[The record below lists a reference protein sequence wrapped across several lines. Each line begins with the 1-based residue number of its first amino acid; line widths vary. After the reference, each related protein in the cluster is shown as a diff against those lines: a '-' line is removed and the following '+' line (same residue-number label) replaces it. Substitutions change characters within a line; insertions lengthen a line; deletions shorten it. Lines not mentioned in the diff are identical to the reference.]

1 MARKSKYNAAP
12 VLEIES
18 GATWKVAIY
27 LRLSVE
33 DGDDIEQNSIGNQKK
48 LCLAYLADKKDMS
61 VENVYTDHGYSGMSY
76 KRPGFIEMYEAITQG
91 LINCVIV
98 KDISRFGREYLA
110 TSEFLQRT
118 FPMMGIRF
126 ISLNDDYDSE
136 CPNADVEGLLLPFK
150 MILNDSYA
158 KDTSVRIRSSIN
170 AKMNNGEYLPSSSSI
185 PYGYL
190 RNPEKNTFDIDPEAA
205 LIVKEIFMMRADGM
219 AFNAIAKKLIDE
231 GAVSPG
237 KLRYLRGSNKDSRFA
252 TASWTRGTIRKI
264 TGDPVYLGNRVHGK
278 IKRDKLGEDKTKR
291 DKSEWQII
299 PNAHPAII
307 SDELFDAVQAV
318 NKAELERRGQ
328 FNERTKPEDDCRDL
342 LREKVF
348 CGDCGVRMIAMK
360 RNQRLTSDL
369 PPVIFYQCNNY
380 KYSHNVNCSNHYT
393 RSELILATMKKVID
407 QQVAIAAD
415 IEAAMIA
422 ASRTPRIIK
431 RGDSNGL
438 QSIRT
443 RRKNLEAKL
452 EQLLINLTDGLLNRD
467 EYDYMKARYTQ
478 ERNALMEEER
488 EAELKLLEAKE
499 TYNTAQRWL
508 NSLKQYGKVPTLNK
522 ELIDLIID
530 KVYVFNDKRI
540 QVVLNYGDPYK
551 AFASILTDTEVLDHV
566 G

>member
-1 MARKSKYNAAP
+1 MARKSKYNDSP

-18 GATWKVAIY
+18 GAAWKVAIY

-61 VENVYTDHGYSGMSY
+61 VVNVYTDHGYSGMSY
-76 KRPGFIEMYEAITQG
+76 KRPGFIEMYDAITKG

-118 FPMMGIRF
+118 FPMMGIRL
-126 ISLNDDYDSE
+126 ICLNDDYDSE
-136 CPNADVEGLLLPFK
+136 NPNADVEGLLLPFK

-170 AKMNNGEYLPSSSSI
+170 AKMNSGEYLPSASSI

-190 RNPEKNTFDIDPEAA
+190 RNPEKNTFDIDPESA
-205 LIVKEIFMMRADGM
+205 LVVKEIFMMRADGM
-219 AFNAIAKKLIDE
+219 AFNAIAKKLIEE
-231 GAVSPG
+231 GAISPG
-237 KLRYLRGSNKDSRFA
+237 KLRYLRGANKDSRFA
-252 TASWTRGTIRKI
+252 TSEWTRGTIRKI
-264 TGDPVYLGNRVHGK
+264 TGDPVYLGNRIHGK
-278 IKRDKLGEDKTKR
+278 IKRDRLGEDKTKR

-318 NKAELERRGQ
+318 NQAELERRGQ
-328 FNERTKPEDDCRDL
+328 FNQRTKPETDCRDL

-360 RNQRLTSDL
+360 RNQRITSDL

-380 KYSHNVNCSNHYT
+380 KYSHNKNCSNHYT
-393 RSELILATMKKVID
+393 PSDVIISTLKKVID

-415 IEAAMIA
+415 IEATMLAN
-422 ASRTPRIIK
+422 SRVPRIIK
-431 RGDSNGL
+431 TSDGSSL

-443 RRKNLEAKL
+443 RRKHLEVKL

-467 EYDYMKARYTQ
+467 EYDFMKARYTQ
-478 ERNALMEEER
+478 EKNALMEEER
-488 EAELKLLEAKE
+488 EAELKVLEAKE

-508 NSLKQYGKVPTLNK
+508 DSLKQYRKVPALNK
-522 ELIDLIID
+522 ELLDLIVD
-530 KVYVFNDKRI
+530 KIYVLNDKRI
-540 QVVLNYGDPYK
+540 QVVLNYDDPYK
-551 AFASILTDTEVLDHV
+551 AFASILTNKEVLENV